1 MPTAVPCWRRG
12 NAPSTIA
19 SEMVSSAAPPS
30 PCPARKATSHS
41 MFGARPQSS
50 ENSVKVTSPKMKT
63 RFCPYLSATRPIERK
78 NTASTR
84 L

>member
-1 MPTAVPCWRRG
+1 
-12 NAPSTIA
+12 
-19 SEMVSSAAPPS
+19 
-30 PCPARKATSHS
+30 

-50 ENSVKVTSPKMKT
+50 ENSVNVASPKMKT

-78 NTASTR
+78 NTANTR